1 LNNRKRNRWTDR
13 RDAAQKETLMKR
25 NFLVTASP
33 TPSFGN
39 ILKES
44 GPFSAH
50 LETFMGLHDL
60 GRSAIY
66 WACRGL
72 RSDPGTQIWMPALH
86 CGVDA
91 QAAIDAGLKV
101 GFYRL
106 SDDLAIDE
114 ADLERRLRNR
124 PGIVFVIHYFGF
136 AQPAIERVT
145 EECERR
151 DCVLIE
157 DCAHALFSR
166 HTGRELGDFAP
177 IAIFSL
183 RKTLPIPDGGALK
196 VNEELLLH
204 VSKKPFAPPPPGEFS
219 PEALF
224 GYSKAAGR
232 ALLDRYLASTHGRE
246 RSFASGA
253 NFQRPQGYAR
263 GMSPLSRRVAATAE
277 PAWIVDRRR
286 RNYMALDQALGGSP
300 GYRKVFDCL
309 PEGACPLF
317 LPIRV
322 AERETLMAALRRQG
336 VETFRFGAAP
346 HPTLDGELLHE
357 TARLRDDILCLPVHD
372 QITDGDVEQMAK
384 IVRPLLAR
392 HALLDAR
399 EGQDDPIGTRA
410 LQTE

>member
-1 LNNRKRNRWTDR
+1 
-13 RDAAQKETLMKR
+13 MKR

-33 TPSFGN
+33 APFFGN
-39 ILKES
+39 ILKGP

-50 LETFMGLHDL
+50 LETFTGLHDL

-72 RSDPGTQIWMPALH
+72 RLDPGAQIWMPALH

-91 QAAIDAGLKV
+91 QAAIDQGLKV

-114 ADLERRLRNR
+114 ADLELKLQDR

-136 AQPAIERVT
+136 AQPAIERVA
-145 EECERR
+145 EACQRR
-151 DCVLIE
+151 GSVLIE

-166 HTGRELGDFAP
+166 HAGRELGDFGP

-183 RKTLPIPDGGALK
+183 LKSLPITDGGALK
-196 VNEELLLH
+196 VNEELLLR
-204 VSKKPFAPPPPGEFS
+204 VSEKPFAPPPPGKFS
-219 PEALF
+219 LGAIYDYP
-224 GYSKAAGR
+224 KVAGR
-232 ALLDRYLASTHGRE
+232 ALLDRCLASTYRRQ
-246 RSFASGA
+246 RSFGYSA
-253 NFQRPQGYAR
+253 NFQQTQGYGT
-263 GMSPLSRRVAATAE
+263 GMSQLSRRVAATAE
-277 PAWIVDRRR
+277 PARIVDRRR
-286 RNYMALDQALGGSP
+286 RNYMALDQALEGSP
-300 GYRKVFDCL
+300 GYRRVFDWL

-322 AERETLMAALRRQG
+322 AERETLMAALHREG
-336 VETFRFGAAP
+336 LETFRFGATP
-346 HPTLDGELLHE
+346 HPTLDGKLLHE
-357 TARLRDDILCLPVHD
+357 TARLREDILCLPVHD
-372 QITDGDVEQMAK
+372 QITDGDLEQMAR

-399 EGQDDPIGTRA
+399 EGQDDPTGTA
-410 LQTE
+410 AHV